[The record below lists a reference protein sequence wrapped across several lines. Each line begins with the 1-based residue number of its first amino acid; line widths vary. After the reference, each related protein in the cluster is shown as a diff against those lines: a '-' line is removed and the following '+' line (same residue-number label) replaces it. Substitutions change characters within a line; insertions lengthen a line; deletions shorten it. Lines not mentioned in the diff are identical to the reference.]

1 MSGSEPHY
9 RKKNFFWKWK
19 AHRGGRDSA
28 PEPGG
33 EKAPFWTSW
42 SGSLMIHAAIIL
54 LLLTVFQIHRP
65 VSRVMNGRSD
75 GEVSL
80 LFSDEEPAGGEAAR
94 TGDETSAEPADPV
107 SDETPPDPADEPAV
121 ETIGPERPREGA
133 TARVRFAESDTGG
146 DSQSAGTGG
155 SSAGPGSG
163 SGQTVRFG
171 ELTGRGRRF
180 VYLIDRSESMKW
192 PDEAPMNF
200 AVSEAR
206 RSIDSLEPDAGARK
220 FQLLVFN
227 HHTEVFDGGARL
239 ADVTPESKRR
249 AVEFLGAVRP
259 EGGTDPLG
267 ALSAAI
273 RMAPDVIFLLTDAEE
288 EISALA
294 LRRIGDSAR
303 RTGVAQINVIEFGKP
318 GGKHPAAYRKLAEE
332 NGGTYLYKDVTS
344 LE

>member
-9 RKKNFFWKWK
+9 KRKNFFWKWK
-19 AHRGGRDSA
+19 TRRGAGDPL
-28 PEPGG
+28 PEPDG
-33 EKAPFWTSW
+33 EKTPFWTSW
-42 SGSLMIHAAIIL
+42 SGSLMIHAAILL

-65 VSRVMNGRSD
+65 ISRAARGRPE

-80 LFSDEEPAGGEAAR
+80 LFSEEESGAGPAESAGEETQADPAEPPVDPALSDPVEEPPAEAV
-94 TGDETSAEPADPV
+94 GAEP
-107 SDETPPDPADEPAV
+107 
-121 ETIGPERPREGA
+121 PREGA
-133 TARVRFAESDTGG
+133 TARVRFASDDPGPSRAGAGSG
-146 DSQSAGTGG
+146 DRSAGTG
-155 SSAGPGSG
+155 AG
-163 SGQTVRFG
+163 SGQAVRFG
-171 ELTGRGRRF
+171 ELSGRGKRF

-206 RSIDSLEPDAGARK
+206 LSIESLEPGEGARK

-227 HHTEVFDGGARL
+227 HKVEVFDGGTRL
-239 ADVTPESKRR
+239 ADVTPETKHR
-249 AVEFLGAVRP
+249 ADEFLRAVRP

-294 LRRIGDSAR
+294 LRRIGDLAR
-303 RTGVAQINVIEFGKP
+303 RTGVSQINVIEFGKP
-318 GGKHPAAYRKLAEE
+318 GGRHPAAYRKLAEE
-332 NGGTYLYKDVTS
+332 NGGAYVYKDVTS
-344 LE
+344 LK

>member
-9 RKKNFFWKWK
+9 KGKNVFWKWK
-19 AHRGGRDSA
+19 ARRSA
-28 PEPGG
+28 EDPAPKPNG

-42 SGSLMIHAAIIL
+42 SGSLMVHAAILL

-65 VSRVMNGRSD
+65 DRHAVRGRPE

-80 LFSDEEPAGGEAAR
+80 VFSDDEPGG
-94 TGDETSAEPADPV
+94 GDTAPAD
-107 SDETPPDPADEPAV
+107 DEPSADPAETAPDLPPPDPVEEPTV
-121 ETIGPERPREGA
+121 EVIGTDPAPQGT
-133 TARVRFAESDTGG
+133 TARIRFASG
-146 DSQSAGTGG
+146 DSGESRTNAGSGE
-155 SSAGPGSG
+155 SSGPGNG
-163 SGQTVRFG
+163 NGQAVSFG
-171 ELTGRGRRF
+171 ELSGRGKRF
-180 VYLIDRSESMKW
+180 VYLIDHSESMKW

-206 RSIDSLEPDAGARK
+206 RSIESLDPSEGARK

-227 HHTEVFDGGARL
+227 HNTNVFDGGTRL
-239 ADVTPESKRR
+239 LDVTPESKRR
-249 AVEFLGAVRP
+249 ADEFLRTVRP

-273 RMAPDVIFLLTDAEE
+273 RMAPDVIFFLTDAEE

-294 LRRIGDSAR
+294 LRRIGDLAR

-318 GGKHPAAYRKLAEE
+318 GGRHPAAYRKLAEE
-332 NGGTYLYKDVTS
+332 NGGAYLYKDVTN
-344 LE
+344 LK

>member
-1 MSGSEPHY
+1 MV
-9 RKKNFFWKWK
+9 
-19 AHRGGRDSA
+19 
-28 PEPGG
+28 
-33 EKAPFWTSW
+33 
-42 SGSLMIHAAIIL
+42 HAAIVL

-65 VSRVMNGRSD
+65 VLRVMNGRPD

-80 LFSDEEPAGGEAAR
+80 LFSEEEPAGGESAR
-94 TGDETSAEPADPV
+94 TGDETPAGPDEPV
-107 SDETPPDPADEPAV
+107 SDETPTDPIDVSATK
-121 ETIGPERPREGA
+121 TIGSEQQHEGA
-133 TARVRFAESDTGG
+133 TAQVRFAESDTRGG
-146 DSQSAGTGG
+146 DRNADTGESTAGSGN
-155 SSAGPGSG
+155 G
-163 SGQTVRFG
+163 SGQAVQFG
-171 ELTGRGRRF
+171 ELSGRGKRF

-206 RSIDSLEPDAGARK
+206 RSIDSLEPGAGAQK

-227 HHTEVFDGGARL
+227 HNFEIFDGGTRL
-239 ADVTPESKRR
+239 VAVTPESKRR
-249 AVEFLGAVRP
+249 AGEFLAAVRP

-267 ALSAAI
+267 ALAAAI

-294 LRRIGDSAR
+294 LRRIGDLAR

-332 NGGTYLYKDVTS
+332 NGGMYLYRDVTG
-344 LE
+344 LK

>member
-9 RKKNFFWKWK
+9 KGKNFFWKWK
-19 AHRGGRDSA
+19 ARRGAGDPP
-28 PEPGG
+28 PESGG

-42 SGSLMIHAAIIL
+42 SGSLMIHAAILL

-65 VSRVMNGRSD
+65 ISRALRGRPD

-80 LFSDEEPAGGEAAR
+80 VFSDEEPGGSGEA
-94 TGDETSAEPADPV
+94 PADTEPEPEHA
-107 SDETPPDPADEPAV
+107 ETAADPAPPEPVAETAV
-121 ETIGPERPREGA
+121 ETIGTESRRDGA
-133 TARVRFAESDTGG
+133 TARVRFAADDDGETR
-146 DSQSAGTGG
+146 AGTGSG
-155 SSAGPGSG
+155 ESAGPGSG
-163 SGQTVRFG
+163 DGQTVRFG
-171 ELTGRGRRF
+171 ELSGRGKRF
-180 VYLIDRSESMKW
+180 VFLIDHSESMKW

-206 RSIDSLEPDAGARK
+206 RSIESLEPNEGARK
-220 FQLLVFN
+220 FQLVVFN
-227 HHTEVFDGGARL
+227 HNVAVFDGGTRL
-239 ADVTPESKRR
+239 TDVTPESKRR
-249 AVEFLGAVRP
+249 AVEFLRTVRP

-294 LRRIGDSAR
+294 LRRIGDLAR

-332 NGGTYLYKDVTS
+332 NGGTYLYKEVTR
-344 LE
+344 LK

>member
-19 AHRGGRDSA
+19 ARRGGRDST
-28 PEPGG
+28 PEPDGG
-33 EKAPFWTSW
+33 KAPFWTSW

-65 VSRVMNGRSD
+65 VSRVTDGRPD

-80 LFSDEEPAGGEAAR
+80 LFSDEEPAGGETAR
-94 TGDETSAEPADPV
+94 TGDETPAESAEPVP
-107 SDETPPDPADEPAV
+107 DETPPDPADEPAQ
-121 ETIGPERPREGA
+121 
-133 TARVRFAESDTGG
+133 VRFAESDTGENDRG
-146 DSQSAGTGG
+146 AGSDG

-206 RSIDSLEPDAGARK
+206 RSIGSLDPGAGARK

-227 HHTEVFDGGARL
+227 HNTEVFDGGTRL
-239 ADVTPESKRR
+239 ADVTPESKQR
-249 AVEFLGAVRP
+249 AVEFLDAVRP

-303 RTGVAQINVIEFGKP
+303 RAGVAQINVIEFGKP
-318 GGKHPAAYRKLAEE
+318 GGRHPAAYRKLAEE
-332 NGGTYLYKDVTS
+332 NCGAYLYKDVAG